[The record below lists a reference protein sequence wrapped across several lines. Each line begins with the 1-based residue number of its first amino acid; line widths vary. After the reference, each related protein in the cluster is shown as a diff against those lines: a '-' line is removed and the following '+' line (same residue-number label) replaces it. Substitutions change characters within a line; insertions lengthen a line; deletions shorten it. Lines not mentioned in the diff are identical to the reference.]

1 MIHSDTQ
8 SSTTYLLI
16 QQVFDVYS
24 CHVCPGGCPSIPI
37 IPIMNCT
44 LPHSVQSSSIQNP
57 SLLLIVEVAVLI
69 SVIPSVIALFLLIV
83 IIILVYKLRKRSQY
97 HQLKQIA
104 FSDEEET

>member
-1 MIHSDTQ
+1 M
-8 SSTTYLLI
+8 YLLI

-44 LPHSVQSSSIQNP
+44 LPRSVQNP

-69 SVIPSVIALFLLIV
+69 GVIPSVIALFLLIV
-83 IIILVYKLRKRSQY
+83 IIILVYKLRNRLQY

-104 FSDEEET
+104 FSEEEET

>member
-1 MIHSDTQ
+1 M
-8 SSTTYLLI
+8 YLLI

-24 CHVCPGGCPSIPI
+24 CHACPGGCKRPSIPI

-44 LPHSVQSSSIQNP
+44 LPNSAQSSSIQNP

-69 SVIPSVIALFLLIV
+69 GVIPSVIALFLLIV